1 MIALV
6 SEPRRIHLLGDL
18 ELWRDGQIIPPDAWP
33 GRTACQLFKLLVTQ
47 RHRTVSSDELIE
59 WL

>member
-1 MIALV
+1 VIALV

-18 ELWRDGQIIPPDAWP
+18 ELWRGGQIIPPDAWP